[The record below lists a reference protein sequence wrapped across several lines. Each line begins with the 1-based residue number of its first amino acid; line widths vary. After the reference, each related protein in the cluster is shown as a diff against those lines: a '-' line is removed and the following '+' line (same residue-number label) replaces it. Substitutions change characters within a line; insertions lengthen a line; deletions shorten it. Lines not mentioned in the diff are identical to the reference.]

1 MTYNAT
7 FSRKIKP
14 NKPDFEHNGETF
26 WISKC
31 DCIEMWDG
39 ECGDYQSPLIIF
51 SVLHFDTD
59 EKVNPK
65 KETISFFDKVD
76 KKGRELFPNAGKY
89 LS

>member
-7 FSRKIKP
+7 FVRKCKP
-14 NKPDFEHNGETF
+14 KKPDFEHNGEKF

-39 ECGDYQSPLIIF
+39 EYKPPLIFF

-59 EKVNPK
+59 KKVSQK
-65 KETISFFDKVD
+65 KQTMRFLDEVY
-76 KKGRELFPNAGKY
+76 KKGYKLFPHAGEY
-89 LS
+89 FQ